1 MKTDLSQYDNSWYR
15 PGRSFF
21 VRALWYVTNA
31 LFFLNPLISS
41 SSIRVGLL
49 KLFGASIGRGV
60 VIKPRVNVKYPWH
73 LKVGDYSWIG
83 EGVWVDNLTDVSIG
97 AHCCLSQGALLLCGN
112 HNYKSSRFDLQVAPI
127 TLEEGVW
134 IGALGVVVGGTVCSS
149 HSVLG
154 VQSVAPP
161 IMDPYTI
168 YRGNPAIALRQRV
181 ITDES

>member
-1 MKTDLSQYDNSWYR
+1 MKTDLSQYDNSWYH
-15 PGRSFF
+15 PGRSFL

-41 SSIRVGLL
+41 SSLKVSLL

-73 LKVGDYSWIG
+73 LKVGEYSWIG

-112 HNYKSSRFDLQVAPI
+112 HNYKRSGFDLQVAPI

-134 IGALGVVVGGTVCSS
+134 IGALGVVVGGTVCAS

-154 VQSVAPP
+154 VQSVAPLE
-161 IMDPYTI
+161 MKPYTI
-168 YRGNPAIALRQRV
+168 YRGNPAVAVHQRV
-181 ITDES
+181 IADES